1 MQKEKITNREM
12 ISWLILTLPIL
23 VLIGL
28 SIQFMA
34 LDVDGVAVVKDDRSY
49 FEYMADWWIVHGVN
63 RFLGQGTFVALYQL
77 PGILSLYT
85 LAPLVALTS
94 RLLVVIV
101 AIRMMGGKVKDFAW
115 LLGLIVVTPFWMDP
129 ALLFARAVNE
139 LISALIFY
147 FVFRKH
153 ADQIG
158 VLRIL
163 AFVVLQVIF
172 YEALLIPVLALIWFV
187 KREER
192 RALYVAVTLFG
203 VLYVA
208 ATKLGIL
215 SSSKFVTSV
224 QSDGVV
230 VKSDGVSTFMPYA
243 GKLTQLVNSVQA
255 ITPTILLISLIIAG
269 FMAYLITKLWS
280 QMEFDDSNRD
290 DVIEVSPR
298 RWIELFLAI
307 TAPVLVNWVV
317 SIIVGNHGRVYWMM
331 LSYSWLLFILLSYF
345 LRLHV
350 RYKKASVTLIS
361 FIFFLST
368 ILVLELHTDLS
379 NQDIDGFSGKFFRG
393 FTSHFGFH

>member
-1 MQKEKITNREM
+1 MLREKVENREQ
-12 ISWLILTLPIL
+12 IGYVILSLPII

-34 LDVDGVAVVKDDRSY
+34 LDVDGVAVVEDDRSY
-49 FEYMADWWIVHGVN
+49 LKYMADWWSVHGVN
-63 RFLGQGTFVALYQL
+63 RFLGQGTFVALYQF

-101 AIRMMGGKVKDFAW
+101 AIRMMGGNVKDFAW

-153 ADQIG
+153 TDQIG
-158 VLRIL
+158 VMRIL
-163 AFVVLQVIF
+163 VFAVLQVIF

-192 RALYVAVTLFG
+192 RAIYIAVTLFG

-215 SSSKFVTSV
+215 ASSKFVTSV
-224 QSDGVV
+224 QSYGVV
-230 VKSDGVSTFMPYA
+230 IKSDGVSTYMPYA
-243 GKLTQLVNSVQA
+243 GKLTQLVNSAQA
-255 ITPTILLISLIIAG
+255 ITPTILLISLIVAG
-269 FMAYLITKLWS
+269 VMGYLISKLWS
-280 QMEFDDSNRD
+280 QVEFKEQNPGE
-290 DVIEVSPR
+290 VIKVSPR
-298 RWIELFLAI
+298 RWIELFMAI
-307 TAPVLVNWVV
+307 TAPVFVNSVI
-317 SIIVGNHGRVYWMM
+317 SIVVGNHGRVYWMI
-331 LSYSWLLFILLSYF
+331 LSYSWLLFVLLSYS
-345 LRLHV
+345 LKLHV

-361 FIFFLST
+361 LIFFLST
-368 ILVLELHTDLS
+368 ILVMELHTDLS

>member
-1 MQKEKITNREM
+1 
-12 ISWLILTLPIL
+12 
-23 VLIGL
+23 
-28 SIQFMA
+28 MA

-49 FEYMADWWIVHGVN
+49 LEYMADWWSVHGIN

-77 PGILSLYT
+77 PGILSLYK

-101 AIRMMGGKVKDFAW
+101 AIKIMGGKVKDFAW

-158 VLRIL
+158 VMRIL
-163 AFVVLQVIF
+163 VFVVLQVIF

-215 SSSKFVTSV
+215 SSSKLVTSV

-230 VKSDGVSTFMPYA
+230 VKSDGVSTYMPYA

-269 FMAYLITKLWS
+269 FMAYLISKLWS
-280 QMEFDDSNRD
+280 QMEFDDPNRCE
-290 DVIEVSPR
+290 VIKVSPR

-307 TAPVLVNWVV
+307 TAPVFVNWVV
-317 SIIVGNHGRVYWMM
+317 SLMVGNHGRVYWMM
-331 LSYSWLLFILLSYF
+331 LSYSWLLFVLFSYS

-361 FIFFLST
+361 LIFFLST
-368 ILVLELHTDLS
+368 ILVLDLYTDLS